1 MRFIAVVVAA
11 LVVGGAMGFATASTF
26 AENTPDDM
34 TRICE
39 SARLRDLE
47 RRECRAMF
55 KAASDQARREA
66 VFRTFDERINGSA
79 TISR

>member
-1 MRFIAVVVAA
+1 MAVSV
-11 LVVGGAMGFATASTF
+11 MGFTTASTF

-34 TRICE
+34 ARICE
-39 SARLRDLE
+39 SARLNDLE

-55 KAASDQARREA
+55 KAAPDQSRREA
-66 VFRTFDERINGSA
+66 VFRTFEERINGPA